1 MENLN
6 QLTDKLISKLST
18 ALDDKGTKLPELTGM
33 FSALTPLLY
42 ARRDLEGKPDT
53 SHNKTQAETD

>member
-18 ALDDKGTKLPELTGM
+18 ALDDKETKLQELTGM
-33 FSALTPLLY
+33 VSELIPLLY
-42 ARRDLEGKPDT
+42 ARRDLEEKSDT
-53 SHNKTQAETD
+53 PLNKTQAETD